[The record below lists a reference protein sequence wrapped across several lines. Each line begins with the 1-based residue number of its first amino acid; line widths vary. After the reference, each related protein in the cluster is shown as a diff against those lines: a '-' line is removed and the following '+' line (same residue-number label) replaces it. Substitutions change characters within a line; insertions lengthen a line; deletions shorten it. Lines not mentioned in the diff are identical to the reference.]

1 MSTSSPAQI
10 AANRDNAKKSTGPRE
25 TSSTRWNAMK
35 HGLTSQGI
43 TELDDHEAFERFLA
57 GVRTSCQPIGVIEDE
72 LCRRVAVDLLRGQ
85 RALMLE
91 AEEITAQLN
100 PPKYKKTLTV
110 WSELD
115 TTPQAEIIELVDP
128 GIPSRMSMEGIE
140 RLLRTPQRYETAIA
154 NSLTRN
160 LNNLHRVQKERR
172 QRDAVAA
179 S

>member
-25 TSSTRWNAMK
+25 TSSTRWNAVK

-57 GVRTSCQPIGVIEDE
+57 GVRTSCQPSGVIEDE